1 MKNILDWIEENK
13 QQFEGHEPRYASIP
27 DAFDPDLEQSEFL
40 RPGETLEDWKPN
52 PFLKPHAEGGR
63 AGYNDGQ
70 LVRSTVDGSRPGY
83 QGKPHGGARPGSGQ
97 PTSPTSKA
105 FVEYVRGLDK
115 KKTAKLNIDELIKM
129 SNVDIKRDTAL
140 TQLRYNNPDI
150 KFNFTKQGTDDPRT
164 RAKIKKIQLEKVKVR
179 TNTIKKV
186 NNWTDKW
193 FKNNASD
200 FKDYDSAKKQLI
212 KAWTKESKNKIYK
225 GYNLTTVDGLPNIA
239 SGSYE
244 GTGATK
250 VSDTIFDLNFPT
262 QRPNKELIFQK
273 GYANYRLQNPKFAK
287 KLNNYFD
294 LILMDKR
301 GFGVQQMLIQEGKLK
316 EGYGLIRRETGD
328 FGKGSKSMKGKKALE
343 ALNIDREVLDF
354 VTTYMAK
361 DSPYFTKT
369 GGENIYD
376 ILGKHI
382 DPEKVATYKNKMN
395 VGTDQWRKNL
405 EDVVKLANKDLPPPK
420 HLSVDAIRSQ
430 MKKESK
436 KMAKLFNLKDLPA
449 ELKYFGY
456 SQDHLLGIREALE
469 SGDSRIA
476 RQTLKTIAAAT
487 RAQNT
492 FLGFNE
498 FGNQRRQLMK
508 DFNAAPKNAR
518 GPIIEK
524 LNTLSE
530 EFVPGKLKY
539 NVRKDGSLKIN
550 VLQPEKTFKARAT
563 AYGEIV
569 KTLPKTFQE
578 IVKNSKRGGA
588 LLTHDLLSKSKK
600 YKKINICKTEFSSGG
615 GGLCGKAFAD
625 ADPQGYLEKVMKDS
639 RLTKYLQSKEGL
651 TAARSFLDK
660 AAKVGRWANPLT
672 LVGGEAWYSTLA
684 GINEYSKGA
693 SLGEAIN
700 EGLWF
705 IPGKHSRD
713 LDMLLGPKTK
723 GKAGRNLP
731 VIPNEVRNQFDLLT
745 QLGGLINEEGKL
757 SGQLQMQKWYE
768 ADKQNESDRLLHA
781 SRFDFPTYKKNIAAQ
796 GRTDF
801 FQDMASDINWSK
813 TQITPQIEKRLA
825 DVGVKGEDVVQKY
838 QAADPTGQSYSAL
851 QDRIKNFIV
860 DKYNRGKGWERADP
874 YSGSVWNA
882 IKRGWQGPQHL
893 LGFQLRDEPGLWE
906 KQKELDYKKLTGQL
920 PDQSI
925 TKENIPPELI
935 ENFLTKFPEY
945 SYIFEGA
952 SGGRAGYMGGGIAGI
967 RRPNAVA
974 PDSGPMD
981 QGLRSLY
988 INDKDY

>member
-1 MKNILDWIEENK
+1 MIDVLRYIEKMKEMY
-13 QQFEGHEPRYASIP
+13 EGERITAHGPRNMYA
-27 DAFDPDLEQSEFL
+27 
-40 RPGETLEDWKPN
+40 G
-52 PFLKPHAEGGR
+52 
-63 AGYNDGQ
+63 GQ
-70 LVRSTVDGSRPGY
+70 LVRNTVDGSRPGY
-83 QGKPHGGARPGSGQ
+83 RGPL
-97 PTSPTSKA
+97 PTSKA

-129 SNVDIKRDTAL
+129 SGIDIKRDTAL

-150 KFNFTKQGTDDPRT
+150 KFSFTKQGTDDPRT
-164 RAKIKKIQLEKVKVR
+164 QAKIKKIQLEKVKVR

-186 NNWTDKW
+186 NNWTNNW
-193 FKNNASD
+193 FKNNASG

-212 KAWTKESKNKIYK
+212 KDFAEESKKKIYK

-239 SGSYE
+239 AGSHE
-244 GTGATK
+244 GTGAIK

-294 LILMDKR
+294 LVIMDKR
-301 GFGVQQMLIQEGKLK
+301 GFNVQQMLIQEGKLK
-316 EGYGLIRRETGD
+316 EGYGLIRSETGD
-328 FGKGSKSMKGKKALE
+328 FFGKGSKSMKGKKVLE

-382 DPEKVATYKNKMN
+382 DPEKIATYKNKIN

-498 FGNQRRQLMK
+498 FGNQRRQLIK

-563 AYGEIV
+563 AYGEIT
-569 KTLPKTFQE
+569 KTLPKNVQKILGNFWCGKKQSAAGGGRIGFSGSCPVE
-578 IVKNSKRGGA
+578 VKQKNFLRMTNDVANGKITGEAAEQIAKNAGKVVA
-588 LLTHDLLSKSKK
+588 KVGSKSALASIFGPAGIGLDIAYEVGSIGVDVAGGKSWNRALQDNWLTGAFISGTGQEEFHK
-600 YKKINICKTEFSSGG
+600 ELYAKDSKAKPYGQALDLVDAYNKAQKNIERIKQTVYRGPGQKEQALAVAERDLRGIEAQYNALTKQGKIMEEGSPEYENYMAAKTEFEDTA
-615 GGLCGKAFAD
+615 KAKSYAAETSLKYQLD
-625 ADPQGYLEKVMKDS
+625 AP
-639 RLTKYLQSKEGL
+639 
-651 TAARSFLDK
+651 
-660 AAKVGRWANPLT
+660 
-672 LVGGEAWYSTLA
+672 
-684 GINEYSKGA
+684 
-693 SLGEAIN
+693 
-700 EGLWF
+700 
-705 IPGKHSRD
+705 
-713 LDMLLGPKTK
+713 
-723 GKAGRNLP
+723 
-731 VIPNEVRNQFDLLT
+731 
-745 QLGGLINEEGKL
+745 
-757 SGQLQMQKWYE
+757 
-768 ADKQNESDRLLHA
+768 ES
-781 SRFDFPTYKKNIAAQ
+781 SRFTPREISPVKIDFNIPK
-796 GRTDF
+796 GHTM
-801 FQDMASDINWSK
+801 DMA
-813 TQITPQIEKRLA
+813 A
-825 DVGVKGEDVVQKY
+825 
-838 QAADPTGQSYSAL
+838 
-851 QDRIKNFIV
+851 
-860 DKYNRGKGWERADP
+860 
-874 YSGSVWNA
+874 
-882 IKRGWQGPQHL
+882 
-893 LGFQLRDEPGLWE
+893 PGAPMTTSF
-906 KQKELDYKKLTGQL
+906 KPDL
-920 PDQSI
+920 P
-925 TKENIPPELI
+925 TKENLNRLFQLHGVVHPRFGQAPEEVLD
-935 ENFLTKFPEY
+935 
-945 SYIFEGA
+945 
-952 SGGRAGYMGGGIAGI
+952 YMINQERIRQEMEQPGI
-967 RRPNAVA
+967 RGSQDWKGADGGLANLTRTVA